1 MSDKITQDSL
11 EIASRYWSAKLA
23 DEQGT
28 LEGLL
33 IDQAEALSYDIGV
46 DMSIKIINA
55 SDRIDIAESVLN
67 KLNKLKK

>member
-1 MSDKITQDSL
+1 MSDNITQES
-11 EIASRYWSAKLA
+11 IAIVSQYWSAKLA
-23 DEQGT
+23 DEQET

-33 IDQAEALSYDIGV
+33 VDQAEALSSDIGI

-67 KLNKLKK
+67 KLNKLK